1 MINKRIKDLRI
12 ENNMTQKELS
22 DYLGLTPKM
31 ISFYE
36 LGQRIPPQ
44 DIIIKL
50 ANKFNVTADY
60 LLGITNIKHTNV
72 QKGIK
77 IPVIGRVIAGIPVNA
92 ITEILDYEEITPE
105 MAATGEHFA
114 LQVKGDSM
122 APRICEG
129 DVVIVR
135 KQNTIDNKDVAIVLV
150 NGDEATIKEVHISDA
165 GITLVG
171 WNIAAYTPHLYT
183 PEDIKN
189 LPVQIIGKV
198 VELRGKF

>member
-1 MINKRIKDLRI
+1 MRGDRLKYLRQ
-12 ENNMTQKELS
+12 QKKLNQFELAER
-22 DYLGLTPKM
+22 LGIDRTMVGK
-31 ISFYE
+31 YE
-36 LGQRIPPQ
+36 LKNSQPSKEILE
-44 DIIIKL
+44 KMATL
-50 ANKFNVTADY
+50 FNVTPSY
-60 LLGITNIKHTNV
+60 LMGFDESESNTT
-72 QKGIK
+72 GIK
-77 IPVIGRVIAGIPVNA
+77 IPVIGRVVAGIPVNP

-129 DVVIVR
+129 DIVIVR
-135 KQNTIDNKDVAIVLV
+135 KQNTVDNKDVAIVLV
-150 NGDEATIKEVHISDA
+150 NGDEATIKEVRISNA